1 MPFVEEGTVNH
12 LTRNRFR
19 KSVVGLGSL
28 FAFLL
33 FVGTAPFALAADK
46 WPTWP
51 PKKEA
56 PAPTESPKG
65 TITEE
70 PVKEGAPSEAKPA
83 AAAPAPAAPAA
94 EAAAKAGAAAGK
106 SASAGISSGT
116 LGWAAAI
123 IGAGVLIG
131 VAAGGG
137 GGSTSNH

>member
-1 MPFVEEGTVNH
+1 MRI
-12 LTRNRFR
+12 LTRDRFR
-19 KSVVGLGSL
+19 RSAFVLASL

-33 FVGTAPFALAADK
+33 SVGTAPLALAADK

-51 PKKEA
+51 PKKVA

-70 PVKEGAPSEAKPA
+70 PVQEGAPA
-83 AAAPAPAAPAA
+83 APAPAPAAPAA
-94 EAAAKAGAAAGK
+94 EAAAKAGEAAGK
-106 SASAGISSGT
+106 SASAGISKGT

>member
-1 MPFVEEGTVNH
+1 MKVPTRH
-12 LTRNRFR
+12 LP
-19 KSVVGLGSL
+19 GGCIAGSASL
-28 FAFLL
+28 IAFLL
-33 FVGTAPFALAADK
+33 FVCTAPFALAQSD

-51 PKKEA
+51 PKTESA
-56 PAPTESPKG
+56 PAKAPQR

-70 PVKEGAPSEAKPA
+70 PVKEGVPASPAPEAPPPATPSADA
-83 AAAPAPAAPAA
+83 AAR
-94 EAAAKAGAAAGK
+94 AGSAAGK
-106 SASAGISSGT
+106 RATAGVSSGT